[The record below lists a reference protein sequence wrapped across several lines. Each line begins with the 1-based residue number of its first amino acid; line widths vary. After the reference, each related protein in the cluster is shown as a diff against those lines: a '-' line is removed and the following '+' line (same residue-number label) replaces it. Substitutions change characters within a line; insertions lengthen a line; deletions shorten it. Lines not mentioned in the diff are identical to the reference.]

1 MTCTFTLQ
9 GRDARPFYINMNAL
23 FARTDGRTVSQLLA
37 AGALTEL
44 AHLDA
49 DAQVAARD
57 LEAELILDALAG
69 VDLRARLIARACSI

>member
-1 MTCTFTLQ
+1 
-9 GRDARPFYINMNAL
+9 MNAL
-23 FARTDGRTVSQLLA
+23 IARTDDRTVSQLLA

-44 AHLDA
+44 TYLDA

-69 VDLRARLIARACSI
+69 VDLRVRLIARACSL